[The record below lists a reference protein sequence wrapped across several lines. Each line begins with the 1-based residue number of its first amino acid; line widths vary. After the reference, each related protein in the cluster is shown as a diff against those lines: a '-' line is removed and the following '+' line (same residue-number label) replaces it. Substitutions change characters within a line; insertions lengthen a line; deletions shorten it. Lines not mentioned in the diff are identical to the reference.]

1 MSYLLNGSSVTPP
14 RTLFNKKEVKMKR
27 PKFPKGTQP
36 TYYST
41 RNMRSDLL
49 SRMRITAALIDSTI
63 EIILNEAIEIGI
75 KEIEKRIK
83 EMGRL
88 KNVRGK

>member
-1 MSYLLNGSSVTPP
+1 MPP
-14 RTLFNKKEVKMKR
+14 RTLFNREEVRMKR

-49 SRMRITAALIDSTI
+49 SRMRIAAALIDSTI
-63 EIILNEAIEIGI
+63 EIILNEAIGIGI
-75 KEIEKRIK
+75 KDIEKRIK
-83 EMGRL
+83 AMGRL
-88 KNVRGK
+88 KNAAGRR